1 MIPPAFQTFDPLLEA
16 SAACEVAGAAALS
29 ADGMRCLQE
38 ARLRRLLRTACRD
51 SAWYRHHLGG
61 REPDRELRLQD
72 LPVARKADLMAHF
85 DQWVTDPV
93 LSLAHLRRFTADR
106 TRIGQAY
113 GGRYVVWSSS
123 GSSGEPG
130 IFVQDRAAMAVYDA
144 LQALRQPHPQ
154 PHRRWLDP
162 LYATERIA
170 FVGATGE
177 HAASTVWLERMR
189 RLNPFVAASVQ
200 SLSFLQP
207 RADLMDALQRLRPTV
222 LSTYPGVAVQLAE
235 EAASGRL
242 HLPLKEVRTGG
253 ENLTPAARR
262 FVAEAFGCSVI
273 NSYGAS
279 EFFCIAFE
287 CRLGCLHLNSDWVI
301 LEPVDDRGQPVPRGQ
316 AGHTTLL
323 TNLANHVQPLIR
335 YDLGDRVGIQAA
347 ACGCGSVLPVVTVDG
362 RCDDSLRLGGSR
374 NGGVSIDPLAL
385 TSLLE
390 DEAGLFDFQLVQ
402 RGPLELELRMP
413 PSSRAGGSSQRA
425 AGMLAAFLARQGAG
439 KVRIVCTGVPPL
451 PAGANCK
458 TRRVV
463 ALPR

>member
-1 MIPPAFQTFDPLLEA
+1 
-16 SAACEVAGAAALS
+16 
-29 ADGMRCLQE
+29 
-38 ARLRRLLRTACRD
+38 
-51 SAWYRHHLGG
+51 
-61 REPDRELRLQD
+61 
-72 LPVARKADLMAHF
+72 
-85 DQWVTDPV
+85 
-93 LSLAHLRRFTADR
+93 
-106 TRIGQAY
+106 
-113 GGRYVVWSSS
+113 
-123 GSSGEPG
+123 
-130 IFVQDRAAMAVYDA
+130 
-144 LQALRQPHPQ
+144 
-154 PHRRWLDP
+154 
-162 LYATERIA
+162 
-170 FVGATGE
+170 
-177 HAASTVWLERMR
+177 MR

-253 ENLTPAARR
+253 ETLTPAARR

-347 ACGCGSVLPVVTVDG
+347 ACGCGSPLPVITVDG
-362 RCDDSLRLGGSR
+362 RCDDSLRLGSGRS
-374 NGGVSIDPLAL
+374 GCVSIEPLAL

-390 DEAGLFDFQLVQ
+390 EAGLFDFQVIQ
-402 RGPLELELRMP
+402 RGPLELELRLR
-413 PSSRAGGSSQRA
+413 SRAGGPAQQA
-425 AGMLAAFLARQGAG
+425 AGSLAAFLARQGAG
-439 KVRIVCTGVPPL
+439 DVRIVCTSRPPVQG
-451 PAGANCK
+451 GANCK

-463 ALPR
+463 ALAR